1 MKMDRFPLAAV
12 VLLLS
17 ACGGGS
23 SGDSFNSSFNG
34 TVNLNGTRYE
44 CPSQKTYDACNNSS
58 NRDCSG
64 CTSNSDNNGATITAV
79 CGATSSS
86 LNRYLVTQDGC
97 TVNLSSGKQT
107 GVCVSGSLRLLS
119 GTGFTKAQV
128 SSQGSSFS
136 NGLTINGVSLTCS
149 TI

>member
-1 MKMDRFPLAAV
+1 MKMIKLSLAAAV
-12 VLLLS
+12 SLLS
-17 ACGGGS
+17 ACGGGG

-44 CPSQKTYDACNNSS
+44 CPSQKSYDACSSTS

-64 CTSNSDNNGATITAV
+64 CTSNSDNNGSTITAV

-86 LNRYLVTQDGC
+86 LTGYLVTQDGC

-136 NGLTINGVSLTCS
+136 SGVTINGVSLTCS